1 MVPMYEMKLPSRENL
16 EAMKKEQRINLFRK
30 FLAISRYNRLI
41 LHHELV
47 KSTNNFLSRSHIDDL
62 NKVFIDRY
70 CEFVDHIKNNGY
82 NDEFL
87 DAVKEEDLA
96 LQRIILAYEKR
107 MLMNA

>member
-1 MVPMYEMKLPSRENL
+1 MYKMKLPSRENL

-30 FLAISRYNRLI
+30 FLAISRHNRLI

-62 NKVFIDRY
+62 NKVYIDRY
-70 CEFVDHIKNNGY
+70 YEFVDHIKNNGY

>member
-1 MVPMYEMKLPSRENL
+1 MYKMKLPSRENL
-16 EAMKKEQRINLFRK
+16 EAMKKEERINLFRK
-30 FLAISRYNRLI
+30 FLAISRHNRLI

-62 NKVFIDRY
+62 NKVYIDRY
-70 CEFVDHIKNNGY
+70 YEFVDHIKNNGY

-107 MLMNA
+107 MLINA

>member
-1 MVPMYEMKLPSRENL
+1 MVPMYKMKLPSRENL
-16 EAMKKEQRINLFRK
+16 EAMKKEERINLFRK
-30 FLAISRYNRLI
+30 FLAISRHNRLI

-47 KSTNNFLSRSHIDDL
+47 KSTNNFLSRSHIYDL
-62 NKVFIDRY
+62 NKVYIDRY
-70 CEFVDHIKNNGY
+70 YEFVDHIKNNGY

>member
-1 MVPMYEMKLPSRENL
+1 MMPMYRMKLPSRENL

-30 FLAISRYNRLI
+30 FLAISRHNRVI

-47 KSTNNFLSRSHIDDL
+47 KSANNFLSRSHIDNL
-62 NKVFIDRY
+62 NKVYIDRY
-70 CEFVDHIKNNGY
+70 YEFVDHIKNNGY

>member
-1 MVPMYEMKLPSRENL
+1 MYKMKLPSRENL
-16 EAMKKEQRINLFRK
+16 EAMKKEERINLFRK
-30 FLAISRYNRLI
+30 FLAISRHNRLI

-62 NKVFIDRY
+62 NKVYIDRY
-70 CEFVDHIKNNGY
+70 YEFVDHIKNNGY